1 MKCITL
7 SVCFLLAGMA
17 AFSQDWPVKKLVTTN
32 RQKKIFFKPIKAFS
46 FTQNKVLKDKG
57 NYKELN
63 LEAGFISKLVQEK
76 PDAIQVAVPLNN
88 NESI

>member
-7 SVCFLLAGMA
+7 SVCFLLDGMA
-17 AFSQDWPVKKLVTTN
+17 AFSQDWTVKKLVTTK

-63 LEAGFISKLVQEK
+63 LEAGLDTPIPTLPAAAPREMS
-76 PDAIQVAVPLNN
+76 PRGSSA
-88 NESI
+88 